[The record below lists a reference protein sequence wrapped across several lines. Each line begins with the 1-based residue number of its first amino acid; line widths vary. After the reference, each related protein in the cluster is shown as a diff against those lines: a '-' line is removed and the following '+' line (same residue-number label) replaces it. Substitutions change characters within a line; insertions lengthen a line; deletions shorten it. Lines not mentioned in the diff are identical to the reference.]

1 MAKRVNRYRK
11 SEPIKDFIP
20 EPKKKSKSKKG
31 KTQSEFKQFLK
42 DGRAAKILGLFILMV
57 ALFLSI
63 ACVSYLFNRN
73 TDFSEVVNKSAYE
86 VMTDKELRVENTLG
100 RLGAIFSHVLVNQ
113 WFGIS
118 SALIIYLLFG
128 LSLNLLANKR
138 IFKLLINTLY
148 AIPIMLIAATAFAFL
163 NAADGFPW
171 GGGIGQSLNTWLKGF
186 SGIVGTVGILIFATL
201 ILLTIAYNLNFLG
214 IKNWFT
220 SRKSEEEYTE
230 EETAAVDGDFKHSHK
245 KELAKPE
252 TELKVKAENK
262 LVLDLENVEEDTK
275 TEEEAEVLD
284 PKPKE
289 NKEVKKEREEDLEL
303 KIEEAVEEK
312 VVSKIEHKG
321 LDTDFDPTL
330 DLSSYKFPGLDLLQD
345 HGGDKVTVDREALET
360 NKDRIIE
367 TLSNY
372 NIGIKSIKATVGPT
386 VTLYEIVP
394 KAGVRI
400 SKIKNLEDDIAL
412 SLAALGI
419 RIIAPIPGKGTIG
432 IEVPNENPA
441 TVSMKSVLSS
451 EKYQNTKFELPLA
464 LGKNIANEVFI
475 ADLAK
480 MPHLLMAGATG
491 QGKSVGINAILAS
504 LLYKKHPSQL
514 KFVLIDPKKV
524 ELSIYSYIEKHFL
537 ARLPNETDCIITD
550 TTKVVHTLN
559 ALCIEMDDRYN
570 LLKEA
575 NCRNLKEYNVKFV
588 KRKLNPEKGHKF
600 MPYIVLVIDEF
611 ADLIMTAGKEVEMPI
626 ARLAQLA
633 RAIGIH
639 LIVATQRP
647 SVNVITGIIKANFP
661 ARFAFR
667 VSSKIDSRTI
677 LDGGGADQLIGRGD
691 MLVKLG
697 SDVTRLQCAFI
708 DTPEVDEL
716 VKFISEQRGYPT
728 AFELPEYVTDEDK
741 ALGGFSMDTAD
752 ALFEDAAK
760 LLVNAQSGSTSLIQ
774 RKMSL
779 GYNRAGRIVDQ
790 LEAAGIVGPSRGSK
804 PREVLFHDIM
814 ELEHF
819 LTNLKETS

>member
-11 SEPIKDFIP
+11 SDPIEDFIP
-20 EPKKKSKSKKG
+20 DTKKRSKSKKS

-42 DGRAAKILGLFILMV
+42 DGRAAKILGLFILMM
-57 ALFLSI
+57 ALFISI

-86 VMTDKELRVENTLG
+86 VMTDKDLRVENALG

-118 SALIIYLLFG
+118 SAIIIYLLFG

-138 IFKLLINTLY
+138 IFKLLTNILY
-148 AIPIMLIAATAFAFL
+148 AIPIILIAATAFSFL

-171 GGGIGQSLNTWLKGF
+171 GGGIGQSLNSWLKGF
-186 SGIVGTVGILIFATL
+186 AGIVGTVGILIFATL

-214 IKNWFT
+214 LKKWFI
-220 SRKSEEEYTE
+220 SRKDDDGLTQ
-230 EETAAVDGDFKHSHK
+230 EETAAVEGDFKHSHK
-245 KELAKPE
+245 EELTKKE
-252 TELKVKAENK
+252 TESKKEAKAENK
-262 LVLDLENVEEDTK
+262 LSLELNNEIDATKEK
-275 TEEEAEVLD
+275 TEELD
-284 PKPKE
+284 PKPKT
-289 NKEVKKEREEDLEL
+289 NKKTKVDEEDLEL

-330 DLSSYKFPGLDLLQD
+330 DLSSYKFPGLDLLAD
-345 HGGDKVTVDREALET
+345 HGGDKVMVDREALET
-360 NKDRIIE
+360 NKDQIIE

-441 TVSMKSVLSS
+441 TVSMKSVLAS

-514 KFVLIDPKKV
+514 KFVLVDPKKV

-537 ARLPNETDCIITD
+537 ARLPNEEDCIITD

-741 ALGGFSMDTAD
+741 ALGGFSMSTAD

-804 PREVLFHDIM
+804 PREVLFSDIM

-819 LTNLKETS
+819 LNNLKETS